1 MCPLRAL
8 DKQKIHLTC
17 TVVLC
22 LMLMYLT
29 RFIKR
34 LYVLSTV
41 NVILKAECVP
51 ESIFHNI
58 HKCII
63 YIFFNYLRV
72 FREPVINFFTLVH
85 FAGSFLDLPHSC
97 KALR

>member
-29 RFIKR
+29 RFILYMIKQKR

-63 YIFFNYLRV
+63 YIFF
-72 FREPVINFFTLVH
+72 
-85 FAGSFLDLPHSC
+85 
-97 KALR
+97 